1 MNLSRASPQTYFET
15 FSPTMLCGIA
25 QGFLENSEQR
35 KRNSWWQTS
44 RDIVTM
50 EINFHLVALTK
61 LPAEILCRSNDA
73 QVIQFRRVQ
82 FVR

>member
-1 MNLSRASPQTYFET
+1 MNLSRVPPQAHFEA
-15 FSPTMLCGIA
+15 FYPAMLRGIA

-35 KRNSWWQTS
+35 KRKFGRQGS
-44 RDIVTM
+44 RYIVTL
-50 EINFHLVALTK
+50 EIDFHLLTLTK
-61 LPAEILCRSNDA
+61 LHAEILCRSNDA